1 MTSSTPPIPQLSD
14 LDTWRTISASNLAL
28 QFEYIPR
35 SMGKPWVHWVG
46 LWAADTKF
54 PAAYPNSATML
65 RPLAEQEAADV
76 VARLDQFYADENV
89 NGPWM
94 LWSAWPT
101 PDLTPYGMHSAGQTP
116 LMVRLPTS
124 TPTSMPAAAS
134 TGIRIVEASN
144 EPDLLDV
151 DYVMIHG
158 YPIPELTFPHDRIT
172 DVRAFGG
179 PLRFFVGYEGDQP
192 VSCAMA
198 CIGERE
204 MGIYAVA
211 TLPDR
216 RGKGYG
222 AALTLA
228 ALAAAPH
235 LPAVLEASDFGQPI
249 YRRLG
254 FQVVSE
260 YTIWYKPRG
269 SA

>member
-1 MTSSTPPIPQLSD
+1 MTSHASTTPQLSD
-14 LDTWRTISASNLAL
+14 IETWRTLSASNLAL
-28 QFEYIPR
+28 QFECIPR
-35 SMGKPWVHWVG
+35 SMGKPWVRWDGV
-46 LWAADTKF
+46 WAADTKL

-76 VARLDQFYADENV
+76 VARLDRFYAQDIT
-89 NGPWM
+89 GPWM

-101 PDLTPYGMHSAGQTP
+101 PDLTPYGMRAAGQTP
-116 LMVRLPTS
+116 LMVRLPS
-124 TPTSMPAAAS
+124 PVPSAPA
-134 TGIRIVEASN
+134 TGLRIVEASA
-144 EPDLLDV
+144 ESDLLDLN
-151 DYVMIHG
+151 DVMIHG
-158 YPIPELTFPHDRIT
+158 YPIPELMFPRDRIT
-172 DVRAFGG
+172 DKRAFGG

-204 MGIYAVA
+204 VGIYAVA
-211 TLPDR
+211 TLLDR

-222 AALTLA
+222 GALTLA
-228 ALAAAPH
+228 ALGTAPH

-254 FQVVSE
+254 FQVVSD
-260 YTIWYKPRG
+260 YTVWYKPRG